1 MHLSRRLFL
10 GSAAA
15 AAVTPLIGR
24 APADAAELAPIFASE
39 AQKVPYRFR
48 CREVDFE
55 TSEVPGTIVVDTENR
70 YLYHVLGNGRAMR
83 YGVGVGD
90 DGKTWT
96 GRATIKRKVEWP
108 VWKPTKEHVAKYPK
122 LAKWLPDGMPG
133 GPGNPMGARA
143 LYLFQGKVDTL
154 YRIHGTTK
162 PQGIGK
168 RVTSGCLRM
177 LNVDVVYLYSQVEI
191 GTEVVVA

>member
-1 MHLSRRLFL
+1 MNLSRRHFL
-10 GSAAA
+10 GCAAA
-15 AAVTPLIGR
+15 AAALPLIGR
-24 APADAAELAPIFASE
+24 EAGAAELVPIFPSE
-39 AQKVPYRFR
+39 ALKVPYRFR
-48 CREVDFE
+48 RREVDYE
-55 TSEVPGTIVVDTENR
+55 TAEVVGTIVVDTKNR

-96 GRATIKRKVEWP
+96 GRATIRRKVEWP
-108 VWKPTKEHVAKYPK
+108 VWRPTPEHIAKYPK
-122 LAKWLPDGMPG
+122 LEKFRVDGMPG

-162 PQGIGK
+162 PQGVGK

-177 LNVDVVYLYSQVEI
+177 LNVDIVYLYDRVEI
-191 GTEVVVA
+191 GTEVLVT

>member
-1 MHLSRRLFL
+1 MHLSRRHFL

-15 AAVTPLIGR
+15 AAALPLLGR
-24 APADAAELAPIFASE
+24 EASAAELVPIFASE

-48 CREVDFE
+48 RREVDFE
-55 TSEVPGTIVVDTENR
+55 TAEPVGTIVVDTEKR
-70 YLYHVLGNGRAMR
+70 YLYHVLGQGRAMR

-96 GRATIKRKVEWP
+96 GRATIRRKLEWP
-108 VWKPTKEHVAKYPK
+108 VWRPTPEHIAKYPK
-122 LAKWLPDGMPG
+122 LEKFRVDGMPG

-143 LYLFQGKVDTL
+143 LYLYQGKVDTL

-162 PQGIGK
+162 PQGVGK

-177 LNVDVVYLYSQVEI
+177 LNVDIVYLYDRVEI
-191 GTEVVVA
+191 GTEVLVT

>member
-1 MHLSRRLFL
+1 MTLSRRHFL

-15 AAVTPLIGR
+15 AAALPLIGQD
-24 APADAAELAPIFASE
+24 AGAAELVPIFASE
-39 AQKVPYRFR
+39 SLQVPYRFR
-48 CREVDFE
+48 RREVDFE
-55 TSEVPGTIVVDTENR
+55 TAEVPGTIVVDTKNR
-70 YLYHVLGNGRAMR
+70 YLFHVLGNGRAMR

-90 DGKTWT
+90 DGKTWA
-96 GRATIKRKVEWP
+96 GRATIRRKVEWP
-108 VWKPTKEHVAKYPK
+108 VWRPTPEHIAKYPK
-122 LAKWLPDGMPG
+122 LEKFRVDGMPG

-162 PQGIGK
+162 PQGVGK

-177 LNVDVVYLYSQVEI
+177 LNVDIVYLYDRVEI
-191 GTEVVVA
+191 GAEVLVT